1 MGNVE
6 WGGALPP
13 LSVEYA
19 GERHAVPAAP
29 GFSIGRAGDLVIDD
43 NPHLHRRFL
52 MIRAEKGMWWIH
64 NVGTHLTATVSD
76 RERTVQ
82 AALAPGGRM
91 PVVADILDIIFTAGR
106 TVYDLTLVTRSHR
119 VEEPDDPDV
128 GVGFDSGVG
137 EATAGRVSLNH
148 AQRLLLLVLAED
160 ALRGSA
166 GGHGEI
172 PTSMAA
178 ALRLG
183 WTVPAFTRRLD
194 HLCAKLERAGARG
207 LRAGGGR
214 VSTHRRLRL
223 VEYAIATRLICR
235 SDLALLEPFTRRAGA
250 TPHSGRSS

>member
-13 LSVEYA
+13 LSIEYA
-19 GERHAVPAAP
+19 GERHAVPAVP

-64 NVGTHLTATVSD
+64 NVGSHLTATVCD
-76 RERTVQ
+76 RERTLQ

-91 PVVADILDIIFTAGR
+91 PVLADILDVIFTAGR
-106 TVYDLTLVTRSHR
+106 TVYDLTLVTQSHGLGS
-119 VEEPDDPDV
+119 PDETEV
-128 GVGFDSGVG
+128 GVGEV
-137 EATAGRVSLNH
+137 TAGRVSLNE

-160 ALRGSA
+160 ALRGTA
-166 GGHGEI
+166 GGGPGEF
-172 PTSMAA
+172 PTTSAA
-178 ALRLG
+178 AKRLG

-194 HLCAKLERAGARG
+194 HLCLKLERAGARG

-223 VEYAIATRLICR
+223 VEYAITTRLISR
-235 SDLALLEPFTRRAGA
+235 ADLVLLEQFSRPLR
-250 TPHSGRSS
+250 